1 MRTASLVL
9 GIVGGVLAIIF
20 GIVSLVI
27 AGTADIFIPGGYS
40 YYDDYMDEF
49 NDALEEFSDG
59 YYDFDFDYDYSW
71 DIATQAARGY
81 VTYMY
86 IVGPLGIIGGIL
98 GIVGGAIVKKKNI
111 LAGVFMI
118 VGCLLS
124 SLSGWGLFGGIPLLV
139 GGILALIKDKRAQM
153 TAAGYAY
160 PPYQPSPYEQG
171 GAYNPYSQ
179 PAPPQYNPYQQAPPQ
194 YNPYQQAPP
203 QHNPYQQAPPQPYPY
218 QQQAPPQ
225 EPPAPQ
231 APPAAPQE
239 DKEEPRE

>member
-9 GIVGGVLAIIF
+9 GIVGGILAIIF
-20 GIVSLVI
+20 GIVSLAI
-27 AGTADIFIPGGYS
+27 AGTADYFIPGSYS
-40 YYDDYMDEF
+40 YYDDYMDGF
-49 NDALEEFSDG
+49 NDALEDFGND
-59 YYDFDFDYDYSW
+59 YDFDFDFDYDYDYNW
-71 DIATQAARGY
+71 DAATQAARGA

-86 IVGPLGIIGGIL
+86 IAGALGIIGGIL
-98 GIVGGAIVKKKNI
+98 GIIGGAIVKKKNVI
-111 LAGVFMI
+111 AGVFMI
-118 VGCLLS
+118 IGCVLS

-171 GAYNPYSQ
+171 GAYNPY
-179 PAPPQYNPYQQAPPQ
+179 AQQAPPQ

-203 QHNPYQQAPPQPYPY
+203 PQYNPYQQAPPPPSPY
-218 QQQAPPQ
+218 QQQTPPQ
-225 EPPAPQ
+225 EPPAQQ

-239 DKEEPRE
+239 DTQEPKE